1 MSTLETDYLIIGA
14 GAMGLAFADEL
25 LTRTDATMTI
35 VDKRAAPGGHWNDAY
50 SFVKLHQPAI
60 FYGVESTS
68 MGRDRVET
76 AGPNAGFME
85 LAEGPEILAYF
96 HALMRDRLL
105 PSGRVT
111 YLPLTQ
117 AQNDGTLRHVL
128 SGQTR
133 AVDSRRKTVD
143 ATWYENAV
151 PATHGPKFEVG
162 EGARVIAPNALP
174 RLAAQAS
181 RFTVVGAG
189 KTGADACVW
198 LLENGVPADQITW
211 IVSRDP
217 WFLNRRYTQPG
228 PEFFEST
235 FGSFAAQRRAM
246 AEAADADE
254 LAAGLEACG
263 AWLRLDTDITPTM
276 FHAATLSE
284 GELAL
289 LRSLKRTV
297 RGRRVVRAEANRL
310 MLDDGEALASSSDTL
325 VIDCTATALPV
336 RDLKPVF
343 DGDRITL
350 QMVRF
355 PMLPFSA
362 AFAAFLEATFE
373 TDQEKNGFAKPLP
386 LTDTVDDFIRGLT
399 ADTMN
404 RFACSQH
411 SAVRAW
417 IGNSRLDGYA
427 KIAREVA
434 RDDVTRMAILKDVGD
449 AAMAAAGNLQRLA
462 GSVDSDP

>member
-1 MSTLETDYLIIGA
+1 MTDTTDYLIIGA

-25 LTRTDATMTI
+25 LTRSDATMTI
-35 VDKRAAPGGHWNDAY
+35 VDKRSAPGGHWNDAY

-76 AGPNAGFME
+76 SGPNAGFME

-111 YLPLTQ
+111 YRPLTE
-117 AQNDGTLRHVL
+117 AREDGTLRHVL
-128 SGQTR
+128 SGEQTR
-133 AVDSRRKTVD
+133 IYVQRKTVD

-151 PATHGPKFEVG
+151 PATHGPKFEAG
-162 EGARVIAPNALP
+162 EGAWVVPPNALP
-174 RLAAQAS
+174 RLAAKAE
-181 RFTVVGAG
+181 RFVVVGAG
-189 KTGADACVW
+189 KTGVDACVW
-198 LLENGVPADQITW
+198 LLENGVPADRLTW

-217 WFLNRRYTQPG
+217 WFLNRKYTQPG

-246 AEAADADE
+246 AEAANAQE
-254 LAAGLEACG
+254 LCANMEACG
-263 AWLRLDTDITPTM
+263 AWLRLDPDVQPTM
-276 FHAATLSE
+276 FHAATISE

-289 LRSLKRTV
+289 LRSIKNTV
-297 RGRRVVRAEANRL
+297 RGRRVARAEAARVV
-310 MLDDGEALASSSDTL
+310 LDDGSEIASSPDTL
-325 VIDCTATALPV
+325 IIDCTATALPV

-343 DGDRITL
+343 APGRITL
-350 QMVRF
+350 QMTRF

-373 TDQEKNGFAKPLP
+373 TDDEKNAFTQPLP
-386 LTDTVDDFIRGLT
+386 LTDTVDDFLAGLT
-399 ADTMN
+399 ADMIN
-404 RFACSQH
+404 RYACSKH
-411 SAVRAW
+411 PAVREW
-417 IGNSRLDGYA
+417 VGNSRLDGYS
-427 KIAREVA
+427 KIARDIPKDDAA
-434 RDDVTRMAILKDVGD
+434 RQAILKKVGA
-449 AAMAAAGNLQRLA
+449 AAMAAAGNLGRLT
-462 GSVDSDP
+462 GSG